1 MAATSTATTTRATR
15 RGRTEDDHGIDQE
28 IEDVDL
34 IVDGVAAG
42 HGDQPLNET
51 TTRDTRAREYTHR
64 EARGQRRKGR
74 GERRYRGA
82 EDKATERHAHLVFGL
97 LSQAIDRWRARPLSL
112 LLSFD
117 SIARSGADTASST
130 SATATERES
139 VVWWSRHRLAR
150 RLEVSETLP

>member
-1 MAATSTATTTRATR
+1 MAATSTAATTRATT

-51 TTRDTRAREYTHR
+51 TTRDIRAREYTHR
-64 EARGQRRKGR
+64 EARGQRSSGGR
-74 GERRYRGA
+74 RGK
-82 EDKATERHAHLVFGL
+82 EKIRNSSSGILRCFWP
-97 LSQAIDRWRARPLSL
+97 IDRSARPLSL

-130 SATATERES
+130 SATATKRES
-139 VVWWSRHRLAR
+139 VVRWSRHKLAR